1 MKKTNTHFLL
11 FFKNRMEGLV
21 IPITN
26 KSVPLGV
33 VVGSWTGMATR
44 CVSYTLY
51 FETLSVF
58 SIKKTLKS
66 LKLNCLSS
74 WGITKLR
81 RIINTSSDFKAQ
93 HFV

>member
-11 FFKNRMEGLV
+11 FFKNRMEGVV

-44 CVSYTLY
+44 SVSYTLY